1 MSELNLTIDVITAF
15 FIITFIFFRSLVYSL
30 DIIKYDVYRG
40 PNIGIYT
47 NVNDD
52 YVFIP
57 NGFTK
62 SKAENL
68 ADYLGASYVFT
79 SIANTRLV
87 GVLMVVNNHG
97 ILIPRTS
104 AQYELEHLEKSTG
117 LDVTVIDT
125 KYTALGNMIAANS
138 KGAVVSPMISKEHI
152 KQIEDALDVEVI
164 QKKVAGYQQVGAMVV
179 VTDSGGII
187 HPETDEKDIKAI
199 SDVMG
204 IHIEAATING
214 GIPFVSSGILANNHS
229 AVVGRPTN
237 GPEIMMLTRAFIN

>member
-1 MSELNLTIDVITAF
+1 M
-15 FIITFIFFRSLVYSL
+15 

-68 ADYLGASYVFT
+68 ADYLDASYVFT
-79 SIANTRLV
+79 SIANTRLA
-87 GVLMVVNNHG
+87 GVLMVLNNHG

-125 KYTALGNMIAANS
+125 KYTALGNMIAVNG

-164 QKKVAGYQQVGAMVV
+164 QKKVAGYHQVGAMVV
-179 VTDSGGII
+179 VTDNGGII

-204 IHIEAATING
+204 VHIEAATING

>member
-1 MSELNLTIDVITAF
+1 
-15 FIITFIFFRSLVYSL
+15 L

-104 AQYELEHLEKSTG
+104 AQYELEYLKKSTG

-164 QKKVAGYQQVGAMVV
+164 QKKIAGYQQVGAMVV

-204 IHIEAATING
+204 VHIEAATING

>member
-1 MSELNLTIDVITAF
+1 M
-15 FIITFIFFRSLVYSL
+15 

-68 ADYLGASYVFT
+68 ADYLDASYVFT

-87 GVLMVVNNHG
+87 GVLMVLNNHG